1 MTSLTSPHPRTG
13 PDLGFREFVAM
24 IAALMGANAIAIDI
38 MLPALPAIGD
48 AVGIPTEND
57 RQWII
62 TAFMLGFGLGQIL
75 YGPLSDRF
83 GRKPILLIGLAI
95 YTALGVLAT
104 FAGSFEALIIARVGQ
119 GLGAGATRVLAV
131 SIVRDRFAGRQ
142 MARVMSL
149 VFIVFLAIPII
160 APSIGQMILFV
171 APWRWIFGLLAAFGG
186 FLIVWSTW
194 RMPETLHPED
204 QRPFSLPAIA
214 SAFRLTLTTRQSVGY
229 MMAMSLAFGALLGFI
244 NSAQQVFAGPL
255 QAQRLFPVIFAL
267 TACALGVASLINSR
281 IVERI
286 GMRVVSHTALLGYI
300 FFAACHAAVSWLG
313 YETLLT
319 FTILQ
324 SGMMFCFGLMGS
336 NFGALAMEPM
346 GHVAGTAS
354 SVQGF
359 CSTTGAALVGF
370 FIGQQFDGTT
380 VPLTLGYFGCGLAVL
395 AVVTITEKGRIL
407 RPSY

>member
-1 MTSLTSPHPRTG
+1 MTSLASPRPLTG
-13 PDLGFREFVAM
+13 PDLGFREFVALV
-24 IAALMGANAIAIDI
+24 AALMGANALAIDI

-48 AVGIPTEND
+48 ALSIPIEND

-83 GRKPILLIGLAI
+83 GRKPILLIGLLI
-95 YTALGVLAT
+95 YTVFGAIAT
-104 FAGSFEALIIARVGQ
+104 FAMSFDALLIARVGQ

-160 APSIGQMILFV
+160 APSIGQGILFI

-186 FLIVWSTW
+186 LLMIWTTL

-204 QRPFSLPAIA
+204 VRPFSLPAIA
-214 SAFRLTLTTRQSVGY
+214 KGFRLTLTTRQSVGY
-229 MMAMSLAFGALLGFI
+229 MMAMSMAFGALLGFI

-255 QAQRLFPVIFAL
+255 QAPRLFPLIFAL

-281 IVERI
+281 IVERL

-300 FFAACHAAVSWLG
+300 FFAGVHAAVSWMG
-313 YETLLT
+313 YETLWT
-319 FTILQ
+319 FTVLQ

-346 GHVAGTAS
+346 GHIAGTAS

-359 CSTTGAALVGF
+359 CSTTGAALVGL

-380 VPLTLGYFGCGLAVL
+380 VPLTLGFFVSGLVVL
-395 AVVTITEKGRIL
+395 AIVMVTENGRIL
-407 RPSY
+407 RPSH

>member
-1 MTSLTSPHPRTG
+1 MTFHTPRPPRSG
-13 PDLGFREFVAM
+13 PDLGFREFVAL
-24 IAALMGANAIAIDI
+24 IAALMGANALAIDI
-38 MLPALPAIGD
+38 MLPALAAIGD

-62 TAFMLGFGLGQIL
+62 TAFMLAFGAGQIL

-83 GRKPILLIGLAI
+83 GRKPILMIGLAI
-95 YTALGVLAT
+95 YTVFGVLAT
-104 FAGSFEALIIARVGQ
+104 FATSFEALIIARVGQ

-160 APSIGQMILFV
+160 APSVGAGILLI
-171 APWRWIFGLLAAFGG
+171 APWRWIFGLLAVFGG
-186 FLIVWSTW
+186 ILIIWSLI
-194 RMPETLHPED
+194 RLPETIHPED
-204 QRPFSLPAIA
+204 IRPFSLPAIGN
-214 SAFRLTLTTRQSVGY
+214 AFRLTLTTRQSVGY
-229 MMAMSLAFGALLGFI
+229 MAAMSLAFGGLLGFI

-255 QAQRLFPVIFAL
+255 QATELFPLIFAG
-267 TACALGVASLINSR
+267 TAAALGVASLINSR

-286 GMRVVSHTALLGYI
+286 GMRVVSHAALLGYV
-300 FFAACHAAVSWLG
+300 FFTAIHFLVSWLG
-313 YETLLT
+313 YETLWT
-319 FTILQ
+319 FAALQ
-324 SGMMFCFGLMGS
+324 GGMMFCFGLMGS

-346 GHVAGTAS
+346 GHIAGTAS

-380 VPLTLGYFGCGLAVL
+380 VPLTLGYFVAGIAVL
-395 AVVTITEKGRIL
+395 IVVTVTEKGRIL
-407 RPSY
+407 RPSH